1 MCEAGPVENVGMH
14 MVGVGE
20 SADWLEYVLVVGK
33 AKKKKV
39 FIFLKSI
46 GGLSLGKKIQTK
58 KAKQKKNKVFDQP
71 ILFFYSFKPLSTDQS
86 SQAILV
92 QFKRYITEFSHSNTI
107 STSNFLNTTS
117 NKELFLIINFF
128 ISKF

>member
-58 KAKQKKNKVFDQP
+58 KAKQKNKVFDQL
-71 ILFFYSFKPLSTDQS
+71 IFFVYSFKPLSTDQS

-92 QFKRYITEFSHSNTI
+92 QFKRYIAEFSHSNTI

-117 NKELFLIINFF
+117 NKELFLIINF
-128 ISKF
+128 S

>member
-58 KAKQKKNKVFDQP
+58 KAKQKKTRYLINP
-71 ILFFYSFKPLSTDQS
+71 YSFFTHLS
-86 SQAILV
+86 
-92 QFKRYITEFSHSNTI
+92 H
-107 STSNFLNTTS
+107 
-117 NKELFLIINFF
+117 
-128 ISKF
+128 

>member
-46 GGLSLGKKIQTK
+46 GGLTLGKKIQTK
-58 KAKQKKNKVFDQP
+58 KPKQKNKVFNQP
-71 ILFFYSFKPLSTDQS
+71 IFFF
-86 SQAILV
+86 
-92 QFKRYITEFSHSNTI
+92 FSHLSH
-107 STSNFLNTTS
+107 
-117 NKELFLIINFF
+117 
-128 ISKF
+128 

>member
-1 MCEAGPVENVGMH
+1 MCEAAPVENVGMH
-14 MVGVGE
+14 MVGVGV

-46 GGLSLGKKIQTK
+46 GGLILGEKIQTK
-58 KAKQKKNKVFDQP
+58 KKKEKRNKTKQKTKISDQP
-71 ILFFYSFKPLSTDQS
+71 ISCIYSFKALCTNLS

-92 QFKRYITEFSHSNTI
+92 QFKSY
-107 STSNFLNTTS
+107 TTG
-117 NKELFLIINFF
+117 
-128 ISKF
+128 